1 MEEVGTH
8 VAASHYIHKS
18 LSTHF
23 LDSQH
28 HPMAAAKKRSMPFQH
43 PGFHLPQSQS
53 LQQQQQ
59 QQAMFGSGFQESRGQ
74 WNPNGWDWDS
84 AKFVAK
90 PVESG
95 VIHGGP
101 STMSVQSGTQR
112 GRDDERVAVN
122 SVGLRGN
129 HVVEDDENL
138 LLKLG
143 GSRVNSVEENVIR
156 PNKRVRSGSP
166 ATGNYP
172 KCQVDDCKED
182 LSTAKDYHRRHKV
195 CEVHSKATKAIVGKQ
210 MQRFCQQCSRFHP
223 LSEFDEGKRSCR
235 RRLAG
240 HNRRRRKTQP
250 DDVTSKLLPPS
261 NRENANNGDVDLVN
275 LLAILARAQG
285 NTEDG
290 SSNGS
295 SIPNKDQL
303 IQILQKINSLPL
315 PADIASK
322 LYLSGVNSNIV
333 PYSSENENKLNG
345 NSSPSSTLDLLAVL
359 SGTQAGSSLDA
370 TAVPSQRSSHGSD
383 SEKTRSPCIN
393 LQTRPHNEFAS
404 VGERS
409 STSYQSPT
417 EYSDG
422 QVQDIGTNLPLQL
435 FSSSPESDSPPKLA
449 SSTKYFSSGS
459 SNPMEERS
467 PSSSPPF
474 VQKLFPTVSSREA
487 VNPKSITNRLGV
499 NGSAKAGR
507 NKGCSTSLDL
517 FGGTNKCIE
526 NSSVQS
532 FPYQAGY
539 TSSSGSDHS
548 PSSLNSDAQNRS
560 GRLFFK
566 LIDRDPSQLPGTLR
580 TQIFNWLGQSPS
592 EMESYIRPGCVV
604 LSIYISMPSSAW
616 EQLEDN
622 LLDNITALVQDSEDP
637 FWRKGR
643 FLFNTGRQLASYQ
656 DGKAHLRKA
665 MRAWSFPEVVSVSP
679 LAVVGGQETTILL
692 KGRNLSDEYTKVFCT
707 HAVGYKLEET
717 TGSASDDTTYD
728 KITLRSFTIDGG
740 APGVLG
746 RCFIEVENGFRGNS
760 FPIIIANA
768 TICKELSLLES
779 AFDEDAALRDA
790 ISEESFLDSG
800 RPMSREDVL
809 HFLNELGWVLQRKK
823 NMSMFEVP
831 EYKLHRFKFLFIF
844 SVEHDFCALVKTL
857 LDVLL
862 EICLGRDELS
872 RESLEMLLQ
881 IHLLNRAVKRRSR
894 KMVDLLI
901 NYFVPTDS
909 GKTYIFLP
917 NLVGPGGITPL
928 HLAACM
934 SDSNFLVDTLTSDPL
949 EIGLRSWDSLLDANG
964 LSPCAYAQMRNN
976 HSYNEL
982 VARKLVD
989 KKNGQVSVPVGDEIQ
1004 EQSQIVGRS
1013 HQDSFQIRQ
1022 GQKSCSKCAVGAARF
1037 NRKTSASQGLLH
1049 RPYIHSMLAI
1059 AAVCVCVCLFL
1070 RGAPDIG
1077 LVAPFKWENLGYGAV

>member
-1 MEEVGTH
+1 MEEVGTQ
-8 VAASHYIHKS
+8 VASSHYIHQS
-18 LSTHF
+18 LSTRF

-28 HPMAAAKKRSMPFQH
+28 HPMAAAKKRSMPFQP
-43 PGFHLPQSQS
+43 PGFHLPQ
-53 LQQQQQ
+53 QQQQP
-59 QQAMFGSGFQESRGQ
+59 MFGSGFQETRGQ

-84 AKFVAK
+84 AKFIAK
-90 PVESG
+90 PVG
-95 VIHGGP
+95 PDIVCGGP
-101 STMSVQSGTQR
+101 STMSVHSGTQR
-112 GRDDERVAVN
+112 SRGDEGVVGN

-143 GSRVNSVEENVIR
+143 GSRANSVEENVLR
-156 PNKRVRSGSP
+156 PNKKVRSGSP
-166 ATGNYP
+166 AGGNYP

-250 DDVTSKLLPPS
+250 DDVTSNLLPPT
-261 NRENANNGDVDLVN
+261 NRGNVSNGDADLVN
-275 LLAILARAQG
+275 LLAILARAQ
-285 NTEDG
+285 D
-290 SSNGS
+290 SSTNGS
-295 SIPNKDQL
+295 PIPNKDQL
-303 IQILQKINSLPL
+303 IQILQKINSVPL
-315 PADIASK
+315 PADAAK
-322 LYLSGVNSNIV
+322 LPPSGITSNIV
-333 PYSSENENKLNG
+333 PFRSENENKLNG
-345 NSSPSSTLDLLAVL
+345 NNSPSSTLDLLAVL
-359 SGTQAGSSLDA
+359 SGNQAGSSPDA

-393 LQTRPHNEFAS
+393 LQTRHHNEFAS

-409 STSYQSPT
+409 STSYQSHT
-417 EYSDG
+417 ECSDG
-422 QVQDIGTNLPLQL
+422 QMQEIRTNLPLQL

-474 VQKLFPTVSSREA
+474 VQKLFPTVSSRVV
-487 VNPKSITNRLGV
+487 VNPKSMSDRLEV
-499 NGSAKAGR
+499 IGSAKAGKD
-507 NKGCSTSLDL
+507 KGFSKSLDL
-517 FGGTNKCIE
+517 FGGTNKCVD

-532 FPYQAGY
+532 FPFQAGY

-548 PSSLNSDAQNRS
+548 PSNLNSDAKNRS
-560 GRLFFK
+560 GRIFFK
-566 LIDRDPSQLPGTLR
+566 LIDRDPSQLPGTLK

-592 EMESYIRPGCVV
+592 EMESYIKPGCVV

-622 LLDNITALVQDSEDP
+622 LLQNITALVQNSEDP
-637 FWRKGR
+637 FWRRGR
-643 FLFNTGRQLASYQ
+643 FLVNTGRKLASYQ
-656 DGKAHLRKA
+656 DGMAHLRKA
-665 MRAWSFPEVVSVSP
+665 TRAWSFPEVVSVSP

-692 KGRNLSDEYTKVFCT
+692 KGTNLSDQYTKVFCT
-707 HAVGYKLEET
+707 HAVGYKLET
-717 TGSASDDTTYD
+717 SGSVSDDTTYD
-728 KITLRSFTIDGG
+728 KLTLRNFTITGG

-746 RCFIEVENGFRGNS
+746 RCFIEVENGFWGTS

-768 TICKELSLLES
+768 TICQELNLLES
-779 AFDEDAALRDA
+779 EFDKEAALCDG
-790 ISEESFLDSG
+790 ISEESGLDSG
-800 RPMSREDVL
+800 RPLLKEDVL
-809 HFLNELGWVLQRKK
+809 HFLNELGWVLQRKR

-872 RESLEMLLQ
+872 RVSLQMLSE

-894 KMVDLLI
+894 KMAELLI
-901 NYFVPTDS
+901 NYVVPTDS

-934 SDSNFLVDTLTSDPL
+934 SDSKFMVDTLTADPL
-949 EIGLRSWDSLLDANG
+949 EIGLRDWDSLLDANG
-964 LSPCAYAQMRNN
+964 LSPYAYAQMRNN

-989 KKNGQVSVPVGDEIQ
+989 RKNGQVSVSVGDEIL
-1004 EQSQIVGRS
+1004 EQSIIAGRS
-1013 HQDSFQIRQ
+1013 HQASFQIRQ
-1022 GQKSCSKCAVGAARF
+1022 GEKSCSKCAIGAARY

>member
-1 MEEVGTH
+1 MEEVGTQ
-8 VAASHYIHKS
+8 VASSHYIHQS
-18 LSTHF
+18 LSKHF

-28 HPMAAAKKRSMPFQH
+28 HPMAAAKKRSMPFH
-43 PGFHLPQSQS
+43 PLGFHLPQSQ
-53 LQQQQQ
+53 QQQP
-59 QQAMFGSGFQESRGQ
+59 MFGSGFQQSRGQ
-74 WNPNGWDWDS
+74 WDPNGWDWDS
-84 AKFVAK
+84 AKFLAK
-90 PVESG
+90 PVESD
-95 VIHGGP
+95 VIRGGP
-101 STMSVQSGTQR
+101 STMSVQSVMQR
-112 GRDDERVAVN
+112 GHGDEIIAAN
-122 SVGLRGN
+122 SVDLRGN

-143 GSRVNSVEENVIR
+143 GSRVNSAEENVLR
-156 PNKRVRSGSP
+156 PNKKVRSGSP
-166 ATGNYP
+166 AGGNYP

-250 DDVTSKLLPPS
+250 DDVTSKLLPPT
-261 NRENANNGDVDLVN
+261 NRENVSNGDVDLVN
-275 LLAILARAQG
+275 ILAILARAQG

-290 SSNGS
+290 SINGS

-303 IQILQKINSLPL
+303 IQILQKINALPL
-315 PADIASK
+315 PADFSAK
-322 LYLSGVNSNIV
+322 FPPSGVTSNIA
-333 PYSSENENKLNG
+333 PFQSESENKLNG
-345 NSSPSSTLDLLAVL
+345 NNSHSSTLDLLAVL
-359 SGTQAGSSLDA
+359 SGNQAGSSPDA
-370 TAVPSQRSSHGSD
+370 TAVPSRRSSHGSD
-383 SEKTRSPCIN
+383 SEKTRSPCTN
-393 LQTRPHNEFAS
+393 MQTRHQNEFAS

-417 EYSDG
+417 ECSDG
-422 QVQDIGTNLPLQL
+422 QVQEIRTNLPLQL
-435 FSSSPESDSPPKLA
+435 FSSSPESDSAPKLA

-474 VQKLFPTVSSREA
+474 VQKLFPTVFSREA
-487 VNPKSITNRLGV
+487 VNPKRLLNRLEF
-499 NGSAKAGR
+499 NGSSKAGKD
-507 NKGCSTSLDL
+507 KGCSTSLDL
-517 FGGTNKCIE
+517 FGGMNKCVDD
-526 NSSVQS
+526 SSVQS

-560 GRLFFK
+560 GRIYFK
-566 LIDRDPSQLPGTLR
+566 LIDRDPSQLPGKLR

-622 LLDNITALVQDSEDP
+622 LLQNITSLVKDSEDP

-643 FLFNTGRQLASYQ
+643 FLINAGRQLASYQ

-665 MRAWSFPEVVSVSP
+665 TRAWSFPEVVSVSP

-692 KGRNLSDEYTKVFCT
+692 KGRNLSDQYTKVFCT

-717 TGSASDDTTYD
+717 SGSASDDTTYD
-728 KITLRSFTIDGG
+728 SITLHNFTVADE

-746 RCFIEVENGFRGNS
+746 RCFIEVENGFRGTS

-768 TICKELSLLES
+768 TICKELNLLES
-779 AFDEDAALRDA
+779 AFDKVAAPRDA

-800 RPMSREDVL
+800 RPISREDVL
-809 HFLNELGWVLQRKK
+809 HFLNELGWVLQRKRY
-823 NMSMFEVP
+823 MSMFEVP

-872 RESLEMLLQ
+872 RESLQMLLE
-881 IHLLNRAVKRRSR
+881 IHLLNRAVKMRSR

-917 NLVGPGGITPL
+917 NLAGPGGITPL

-934 SDSNFLVDTLTSDPL
+934 SDANSMVDTLTTDPL
-949 EIGLRSWDSLLDANG
+949 EIGLHGWDSLLDANG

-976 HSYNEL
+976 HSYNAL

-989 KKNGQVSVPVGDEIQ
+989 RKNGQVSVPVGDEIQ
-1004 EQSQIVGRS
+1004 EQSLIAGQI
-1013 HQDSFQIRQ
+1013 HQASFQIRQ
-1022 GQKSCSKCAVGAARF
+1022 GQKSCSKCAVGAARY